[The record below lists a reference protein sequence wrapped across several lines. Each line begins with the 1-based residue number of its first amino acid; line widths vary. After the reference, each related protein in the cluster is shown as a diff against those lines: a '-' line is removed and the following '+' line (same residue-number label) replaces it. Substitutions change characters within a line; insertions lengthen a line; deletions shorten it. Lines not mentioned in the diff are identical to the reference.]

1 MTPDMLARLLRL
13 MPLVALASGLALW
26 LAAQEPDEP
35 GSAPATRTATLLT
48 VHDAIGPA
56 TSSYIQRGIATAAE
70 NGSALVVIE
79 MDTPGGLDTSM
90 RDIIRAILASPVPV
104 ATYVS
109 PSGARAAS
117 AGTYILYAS
126 HVAAMA
132 PGTNVGAA
140 TPVSIGGAPAP
151 EPNARDDSG
160 RDAPERPGGDA
171 PDRRAD
177 PNAEPNAGEA
187 DRPAGGGEEPRSAP
201 GTPVPGTAG
210 ERKAINDAVAYIRS
224 LAEQRGRNADW
235 AERAV
240 RSAESLSARAALEAG
255 VIDVIAADL
264 DGLLAEIDGRRVTT
278 TAGERTLDTDGLV
291 YERVEPDWRT
301 NLLAVITNP
310 TVAYLLMLI
319 GIYGLIFEGYS
330 PGAILPGVVG
340 GIALLLALYSFQ
352 LLPVNY
358 AGLALIVLG
367 VALMSAEFF
376 VPSFGSLGFGGIAA
390 FVLGSVIL
398 IDTDLPGYGLS
409 TPLLVVISALAA
421 LALLGTMW
429 MAMKSRRL
437 PVVSGAE
444 ALLQSTAVAL
454 EDFEHDGFVLVN
466 GERWR
471 AVASTPVR
479 TGDEL
484 RITAVADLVLRVE
497 PRGTHQR

>member
-1 MTPDMLARLLRL
+1 
-13 MPLVALASGLALW
+13 
-26 LAAQEPDEP
+26 
-35 GSAPATRTATLLT
+35 
-48 VHDAIGPA
+48 
-56 TSSYIQRGIATAAE
+56 
-70 NGSALVVIE
+70 
-79 MDTPGGLDTSM
+79 
-90 RDIIRAILASPVPV
+90 
-104 ATYVS
+104 
-109 PSGARAAS
+109 
-117 AGTYILYAS
+117 LYAS

-151 EPNARDDSG
+151 EPNPRGDSS
-160 RDAPERPGGDA
+160 
-171 PDRRAD
+171 PDRRGDDARERGAEDRDAAD
-177 PNAEPNAGEA
+177 GGRGSDPRADDA
-187 DRPAGGGEEPRSAP
+187 DRPARDDEAPRGGPSAP
-201 GTPVPGTAG
+201 VPDTAE

-255 VIDVIAADL
+255 VADVVAADL
-264 DGLLAEIDGRRVTT
+264 DDLLAQIDGRRVP
-278 TAGERTLDTDGLV
+278 TATGERTLATEGLA
-291 YERVEPDWRT
+291 YERLDPDWRT
-301 NLLAVITNP
+301 KLLAVITNP

-330 PGAILPGVVG
+330 PGAVLPGVVG
-340 GIALLLALYSFQ
+340 AIALLLALYSFQ

-367 VALMSAEFF
+367 VVLMSAELF
-376 VPSFGSLGFGGIAA
+376 VPSFGALGFGGIAA

-409 TPLLVVISALAA
+409 TPLLVVISATAA
-421 LALLGTMW
+421 FALLGTMW

-444 ALLQSTAVAL
+444 SLLQSTAVAL
-454 EDFEHDGFVLVN
+454 EDFERDGAVRVN

-471 AVASTPVR
+471 AVASMPVR
-479 TGDEL
+479 KGDEL

-497 PRGTHQR
+497 PRDARQR

>member
-1 MTPDMLARLLRL
+1 MMPAVLAWLLRL
-13 MPLVALASGLALW
+13 LPLVALASGLAAP
-26 LAAQEPDEP
+26 LAAQKPDRP
-35 GSAPATRTATLLT
+35 ASPPSARTATLLT
-48 VHDAIGPA
+48 VRDAIGPA
-56 TSSYIQRGIATAAE
+56 TSDYVKRGIERAADR
-70 NGSALVVIE
+70 GSALVVIE

-90 RDIIRAILASPVPV
+90 RDIIRAILASPVPI

-109 PSGARAAS
+109 PPGARAAS

-151 EPNARDDSG
+151 EPNTRD
-160 RDAPERPGGDA
+160 
-171 PDRRAD
+171 
-177 PNAEPNAGEA
+177 A
-187 DRPAGGGEEPRSAP
+187 DRPASGDEAPADEAPRAP
-201 GTPVPGTAG
+201 APQTAE

-264 DGLLAEIDGRRVTT
+264 DDLLVQLDGRRVTT
-278 TAGERTLDTDGLV
+278 TSGERTLETERLV
-291 YERVEPDWRT
+291 YQRIDPDWRT
-301 NLLAVITNP
+301 QLLAVITNP

-330 PGAILPGVVG
+330 PGAVVPGVVG
-340 GIALLLALYSFQ
+340 AIALLLALYAFQ

-367 VALMSAEFF
+367 IVLMSAELF
-376 VPSFGSLGFGGIAA
+376 VPSFGALGFGGIAA

-398 IDTDLPGYGLS
+398 IDTDVPGYGLS
-409 TPLLVVISALAA
+409 TPMLVVISATAA
-421 LALLGTMW
+421 FALLGTMW
-429 MAMKSRRL
+429 MAMRSRRL
-437 PVVSGAE
+437 PVVSGAD
-444 ALLQSTAVAL
+444 ALLQSMAVAL
-454 EDFEHDGFVLVN
+454 EDFGRDGAVRVQ

-471 AVASTPVR
+471 AITSTPVHK
-479 TGDEL
+479 GDEL
-484 RITAVADLVLRVE
+484 RVTAVADLVLRVE
-497 PRGTHQR
+497 PRATRQT

>member
-1 MTPDMLARLLRL
+1 MLAACRQRTGIGRESCYYLAMMPAVLAWLLRL
-13 MPLVALASGLALW
+13 LPLVALASGFAAPLG
-26 LAAQEPDEP
+26 AQELDRPASP
-35 GSAPATRTATLLT
+35 PSARTATLLT

-56 TSSYIQRGIATAAE
+56 TSDYVERGIERAADR
-70 NGSALVVIE
+70 GSALVVIA

-109 PSGARAAS
+109 PPGARAAS

-140 TPVSIGGAPAP
+140 TPVSIGGVPAP
-151 EPNARDDSG
+151 EPNT
-160 RDAPERPGGDA
+160 RDAG
-171 PDRRAD
+171 
-177 PNAEPNAGEA
+177 
-187 DRPAGGGEEPRSAP
+187 RPAGGDEAPADEAPRSAP
-201 GTPVPGTAG
+201 RAPAPQTAE

-264 DGLLAEIDGRRVTT
+264 DDLLAQLDGRRVTT
-278 TAGERTLDTDGLV
+278 TSGERTLETEGLV
-291 YERVEPDWRT
+291 YQRSDPDWRT
-301 NLLAVITNP
+301 QLLAVITNP

-330 PGAILPGVVG
+330 PGAVVPGVVG
-340 GIALLLALYSFQ
+340 AIALLLALYAFQ

-367 VALMSAEFF
+367 IVLMSAELF
-376 VPSFGSLGFGGIAA
+376 VPSFGALGFGGIAA

-398 IDTDLPGYGLS
+398 IDTDVPGYGLS
-409 TPLLVVISALAA
+409 TPMLVAISATAA
-421 LALLGTMW
+421 FALLGTMW
-429 MAMKSRRL
+429 MAMRSRRL
-437 PVVSGAE
+437 PVVSGAD

-454 EDFEHDGFVLVN
+454 EDFGRDGAVRVQ

-471 AVASTPVR
+471 AITSTPVHK
-479 TGDEL
+479 GDEL
-484 RITAVADLVLRVE
+484 RVTAVADLVLRVE
-497 PRGTHQR
+497 PRDTRQT

>member
-1 MTPDMLARLLRL
+1 MMPAVLAWLLRL
-13 MPLVALASGLALW
+13 MPLVALASGLAARV
-26 LAAQEPDEP
+26 AAQEPDRP
-35 GSAPATRTATLLT
+35 DRPPSTRTATLLT
-48 VHDAIGPA
+48 IHDAIGPA
-56 TSSYIQRGIATAAE
+56 TSNYVERGIEKAATR
-70 NGSALVVIE
+70 GSALVVIE

-109 PSGARAAS
+109 PPGARAAS

-151 EPNARDDSG
+151 EPKAR
-160 RDAPERPGGDA
+160 
-171 PDRRAD
+171 
-177 PNAEPNAGEA
+177 EA
-187 DRPAGGGEEPRSAP
+187 DRPAGSDEAPADETPRPAP
-201 GTPVPGTAG
+201 GGDAARRPAPSAPVPGTAE

-255 VIDVIAADL
+255 VIDVIATDL
-264 DGLLAEIDGRRVTT
+264 DDLLAQLDGRHVTT
-278 TAGERTLDTDGLV
+278 TNGERTLETEGLV
-291 YERVEPDWRT
+291 YQRVDPDWRT
-301 NLLAVITNP
+301 QLLAVITNP

-330 PGAILPGVVG
+330 PGAVLPGVVG
-340 GIALLLALYSFQ
+340 AIALLLALYAFQ

-358 AGLALIVLG
+358 AGLALILLG
-367 VALMSAEFF
+367 VVLMSAELF
-376 VPSFGSLGFGGIAA
+376 VPSFGALGFGGIAA
-390 FVLGSVIL
+390 FVFGSVIL

-409 TPLLVVISALAA
+409 TPMLVVISATAA

-429 MAMKSRRL
+429 IAMRSRRL
-437 PVVSGAE
+437 PIVSGAD

-454 EDFEHDGFVLVN
+454 EDFDREGAVRVQ

-471 AVASTPVR
+471 AIASMPVHK
-479 TGDEL
+479 GDEL
-484 RITAVADLVLRVE
+484 RVTAIADLVLRVE
-497 PRGTHQR
+497 PRATRQR